1 MSINGKI
8 IGFLIGLFLFR
19 SFWGGVV
26 GMSLGHLWDVGMF
39 NLPRPGMRGSHSF
52 IAPLF
57 GLAGAISKSD
67 GRVSEGEITATEN
80 LMERMQL
87 TAAQREEAISHFNQG
102 KQADFRTT
110 AAVADLKAWAGGR
123 RDLAYLLLDM
133 LLDIVYAEGSPL
145 QTDKLRIVR
154 KLCWSLNVN
163 EQELSALAAMK
174 GYGFAYQRGYTYGNR
189 YGYGYGSSGGSQH
202 YEQARSTDPVAKD
215 PYAIL
220 GLTADASDREIKRAY
235 RKLISQHHPD
245 KLGDVPEELKRRAEE
260 RAREINTAYEKI
272 QSLRGFK

>member
-1 MSINGKI
+1 MNITGKF
-8 IGFLIGLFLFR
+8 IGALIGLFLFH
-19 SFWGGVV
+19 SPWGAII
-26 GMSLGHLWDVGMF
+26 GMALGHLWDAGMVHM
-39 NLPRPGMRGSHSF
+39 PRGPVHASHSF

-80 LMERMQL
+80 LMARMQL
-87 TAAQREEAISHFNQG
+87 NTAQREEAIANFNAG
-102 KQADFRTT
+102 KRPDFRTT
-110 AAVADLKAWAGGR
+110 AVIADLKAWAGGR
-123 RDLAYLLLDM
+123 RDLAFLLLDM
-133 LLDIVYAEGSPL
+133 LLDIVYAEGAPL
-145 QTDKLRIVR
+145 QPDKLRIVR
-154 KLCWSLNVN
+154 KLCWSLNVD

-189 YGYGYGSSGGSQH
+189 YGYGSRGSQNH
-202 YEQARSTDPVAKD
+202 EQARRTDPVGKD

-220 GLTADASDREIKRAY
+220 GLTPDASDREVKRAY

-245 KLGDVPEELKRRAEE
+245 KLGDVPDELKRRAEE

-272 QSLRGFK
+272 QSQRGFK

>member
-1 MSINGKI
+1 MKISGKI
-8 IGFLIGLFLFR
+8 IGALVGFLLFR
-19 SFWGGVV
+19 NGFALVLGAFF
-26 GMSLGHLWDVGMF
+26 GHLWDIGA
-39 NLPRPGMRGSHSF
+39 LRPLRPQGASISF

-57 GLAGAISKSD
+57 GLAGAIAKSD
-67 GRVSEGEITATEN
+67 GRVSEQEIAATEN
-80 LMERMQL
+80 LMGRMQL
-87 TAAQREEAISHFNQG
+87 TPDQRASAIETFNAG
-102 KQADFRTT
+102 KQPGFEVHLAI
-110 AAVADLKAWAGGR
+110 ADLKTWASGR
-123 RDLAYLLLDM
+123 RDLAFLLLDM
-133 LLDIVYAEGSPL
+133 LLDIVYAEGAPL
-145 QTDKLRIVR
+145 QNDKLRIVR

-174 GYGFAYQRGYTYGNR
+174 GYGFAYLRGYTYGNR
-189 YGYGYGSSGGSQH
+189 YGYGTSGGGRH
-202 YEQARSTDPVAKD
+202 YEQARGTDPVAKD

-220 GLTADASDREIKRAY
+220 GLTPDASEREIKRAY

>member
-1 MSINGKI
+1 MSISGKL
-8 IGFLIGLFLFR
+8 IGAMIGLFLFR
-19 SFWGGVV
+19 DVWGAIF
-26 GMSLGHLWDVGMF
+26 GMALGHLWDVGMF
-39 NLPRPGMRGSHSF
+39 NVRPGAQNARSF

-57 GLAGAISKSD
+57 GLAGAIAKSD

-87 TAAQREEAISHFNQG
+87 TAAQRDEAISHFNQG
-102 KQADFRTT
+102 KQPDFRTT
-110 AAVADLKAWAGGR
+110 AAIADLKAWAGGR

-189 YGYGYGSSGGSQH
+189 YGYGYGSAGGQH
-202 YEQARSTDPVAKD
+202 YEQATRTDPVAKD

-220 GLTADASDREIKRAY
+220 GLTSDASDREVKRAY

-272 QSLRGFK
+272 QSMRGFK